1 MGERSGTG
9 ACTGSTRWTGVR
21 YLACSRRVEYMPY
34 SACITV
40 HLIHYKPALLDRCR
54 LCGPCAQR
62 LWTLWRCPVP
72 LECRVPSIEALAA
85 RQQKHRQA
93 GITGQTAQASSVPEQ
108 AIMGRKGRYGSK
120 EKLHSVRRAGVCK
133 PRLHRPGWTG
143 GGGGGAARGF
153 WTLTLPMDGMVGY
166 GICKICTLVQYFP
179 TVYSNY
185 SQMSQALTCAS
196 LSDTAPDRA

>member
-1 MGERSGTG
+1 
-9 ACTGSTRWTGVR
+9 
-21 YLACSRRVEYMPY
+21 MPY
-34 SACITV
+34 SACITL

-120 EKLHSVRRAGVCK
+120 EQLHSVRRAGVCK

-143 GGGGGAARGF
+143 GGAAAAARGF
-153 WTLTLPMDGMVGY
+153 WTLTLPKDGMVEY

-179 TVYSNY
+179 TVHFCNTTQLLTLLANVS
-185 SQMSQALTCAS
+185 SFDVRLALRHGTRPS
-196 LSDTAPDRA
+196 LIGNQKRLDGLPSLPS